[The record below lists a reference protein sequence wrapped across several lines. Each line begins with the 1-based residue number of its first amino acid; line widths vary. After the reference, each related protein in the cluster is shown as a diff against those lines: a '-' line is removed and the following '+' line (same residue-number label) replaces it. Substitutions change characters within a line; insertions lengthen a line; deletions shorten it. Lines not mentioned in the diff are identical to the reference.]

1 MWDCFF
7 GYSYQITGFVLQGIF
22 FGTHVTLRPTFFTQ
36 NIFHRYDYHICDI
49 SRVLAKWPTTQ
60 LKTTQSD
67 CKKSTWSPTWWAC
80 STCPCQPPLEA
91 NRSPDRTQLVVLPAF
106 LYVKKLSLVMDEI
119 MWIAENISLSRV
131 EICTSWFATAF
142 GPNCSLVWPPGLKAI
157 VFYTQSLLSSILS
170 CRKTLTKSKEG
181 EEEEGAH
188 LGNDG
193 ESNWSWVTAMGQA
206 GW

>member
-1 MWDCFF
+1 MWNCFF
-7 GYSYQITGFVLQGIF
+7 GYSYSILNLISSFA
-22 FGTHVTLRPTFFTQ
+22 THVKLRPTFCTQ
-36 NIFHRYDYHICDI
+36 IIFHRYDCHICYI
-49 SRVLAKWPTTQ
+49 CHVWWPTT
-60 LKTTQSD
+60 LLETIQSD
-67 CKKSTWSPTWWAC
+67 CKKDTWSPTWWAC